1 MSDACS
7 LFPSFGDP
15 RPSFLI
21 PSHCLIFRWIMT
33 SAKSKNKTVVISFL
47 HAFIHCLFFLCL
59 TQMHGSSPDVGWE
72 PRTDVCRLLPYT
84 LVLDIKKVYTVK
96 TISFNGM
103 TLNWESRGRVV
114 SHHFTSMGFV
124 SFLFLTSR
132 VAECTWDV
140 RVISGAPCGHYWV
153 YKASIGRSESC
164 LKPETMLWAWNPSS
178 NTWI

>member
-21 PSHCLIFRWIMT
+21 PSHCHHLQMNNDI
-33 SAKSKNKTVVISFL
+33 SKEQEQNSGY
-47 HAFIHCLFFLCL
+47 FILACIHSLVCLFFLCL

-132 VAECTWDV
+132 VAECT
-140 RVISGAPCGHYWV
+140 
-153 YKASIGRSESC
+153 
-164 LKPETMLWAWNPSS
+164 
-178 NTWI
+178 